1 MIHKNYKIAYFTI
14 FFFFVILAW
23 PVPGEAYNVSGV
35 VEFSYRNYE
44 TKIGSTRTSQ
54 STFIQNYHVNLQDYL
69 FDPRFLQFSA
79 GIGYAVYNTK
89 QNTAP
94 SQDSST
100 LNYNLNA
107 SFFPQSK
114 INGNIFGN
122 KTMATIESNANIAG
136 YDVTTSSYGASLN
149 LLFAGSRFG
158 GNNNNNNYSNER
170 GYGYRIPLPT
180 INISYI
186 HTDSDSESLSNPI
199 HEKRDDTNAA
209 LTYRF
214 NPSFDIRLDGGMQT
228 YENEISN
235 SSYEQKTANLASTID
250 VSKDGE
256 LRLNGRITDMSTDN
270 IAGFQADV
278 KTHNYGA
285 ILDFKERNGWK
296 QYYRYDNSGQKTT
309 NSESTTQRAEAN
321 VRYRILPELQL
332 IGGVDYST
340 ADLFTSATVSAPEQE
355 SNVKQ
360 ADVLAGASYQ
370 KSYALNMIYPFNF
383 NTNYDFNFGYS
394 KVESQMAGIEE
405 GTGMY
410 YTNQAGLA
418 LASSGWQQ
426 ESINLNYFIFS
437 KRDSSPLSNDV
448 FQQSFRFD
456 FNTRRV
462 TDTNIRAKADYYS
475 QEIKSSASAIF
486 SSALSD
492 TREQRRSF
500 TYDIGADY
508 HPIENLTFSAGAQ
521 RGETKSSFT
530 TLSTLQPVS
539 SVSNVQN
546 LYYASAAF
554 NYSFTRNLLYRLNY
568 LEQLSTTEVVD
579 IRTHVLN
586 MNLDYRFRQIFVNF
600 EYRWRQEI
608 PDNSQTTTQQYYFVK
623 LSRPF

>member
-1 MIHKNYKIAYFTI
+1 MIHKNYKISYLTI
-14 FFFFVILAW
+14 FFSFVILAW
-23 PVPGEAYNVSGV
+23 PVLGEAYNVSGV

-44 TKIGSTRTSQ
+44 TKIGNSRSSQ
-54 STFIQNYHVNLQDYL
+54 STFTQNYQANIQNYL
-69 FDPRFLQFSA
+69 FDPRVLQFSA

-89 QNTAP
+89 QNSTP
-94 SQDSST
+94 GQDSST

-114 INGNIFGN
+114 INGTVFGN
-122 KTMATIESNANIAG
+122 KTTATIESNANIAG

-149 LLFAGSRFG
+149 LLLSGSRAG
-158 GNNNNNNYSNER
+158 GNNNNINNNYNNGS
-170 GYGYRIPLPT
+170 GYRIPLPSIT
-180 INISYI
+180 IFHV
-186 HTDSDSESLSNPI
+186 HTDSESESLSSPI
-199 HEKRDDTNAA
+199 HEKRDDTNASLA
-209 LTYRF
+209 YRF

-270 IAGFQADV
+270 ISGYQAET
-278 KTHNYGA
+278 KTHSYGA

-296 QYYRYDNSGQKTT
+296 QYYRYDNNGQETT
-309 NSESTTQRAEAN
+309 NSDYTTQRAEAN
-321 VRYRILPELQL
+321 VTYRVLPEVQL
-332 IGGVDYST
+332 RGGINYST
-340 ADLFTSATVSAPEQE
+340 ADLFSSATVSAPELQA
-355 SNVKQ
+355 NVKQ

-383 NTNYDFNFGYS
+383 STNYDFNFGYS
-394 KVESQMAGIEE
+394 KVESRMAGVVE

-410 YTNQAGLA
+410 FTNQAGLG
-418 LASSGWQQ
+418 LASSGWQK
-426 ESINLNYFIFS
+426 ENLNMSYTIFS
-437 KRDSSPLSNDV
+437 KKDDSPLSNDI

-475 QEIKSSASAIF
+475 VETKSSASAIF
-486 SSALSD
+486 SSLPAD

-500 TYDIGADY
+500 SYDIGADY
-508 HPIENLTFSAGAQ
+508 FAIPNLTLSAGAQ

-539 SVSNVQN
+539 SVSNIQT

-568 LEQLSTTEVVD
+568 LEQLSSTEVVD
-579 IRTHVLN
+579 IRSHVVN
-586 MNLDYRFRQIFVNF
+586 MNLDYRFRQIYVNF